1 VKALR
6 NAGRFL
12 VFRRVAIHCRRW
24 LAQNPQVCE
33 PLLKVCE
40 PLLKASAS
48 DLQRQA

>member
-1 VKALR
+1 MQAVSWFFAVSLFI
-6 NAGRFL
+6 AG
-12 VFRRVAIHCRRW
+12 AA